1 MVECLINTVRISYK
15 YGKRHVFKYYVIIEI
30 VVEVWVK
37 YTLRPFVLLPN
48 RLKSHLMVT
57 PT

>member
-1 MVECLINTVRISYK
+1 MTIVMVECLINTVRISYK

-37 YTLRPFVLLPN
+37 YALRPFVLLPIG
-48 RLKSHLMVT
+48 
-57 PT
+57 